1 MAQLSLLVMLCILLV
16 GPPLAAVRAGKVLL
30 LPLPE
35 DNSHIYILRRV
46 HDELLERGHTP
57 YVSISNCIY
66 AFPVMPNLKF
76 ISCFDDRPLCG
87 FGPAYIWCAID
98 FYL

>member
-1 MAQLSLLVMLCILLV
+1 MAQLSLLALLYVLLV
-16 GPPLAAVRAGKVLL
+16 GPPMAAVRAGKVLL

-57 YVSISNCIY
+57 YVSISNFFLCIPCDPELEGY
-66 AFPVMPNLKF
+66 
-76 ISCFDDRPLCG
+76 
-87 FGPAYIWCAID
+87 
-98 FYL
+98 YLLR

>member
-1 MAQLSLLVMLCILLV
+1 MAQLSLLVLLYVLLV
-16 GPPLAAVRAGKVLL
+16 GPPMAAVRAGKVLL

-57 YVSISNCIY
+57 YVSICNSFY
-66 AFPVMPNLKF
+66 AFPVIPNLKA
-76 ISCFDDRPLCG
+76 ITCFDDRLLCD
-87 FGPAYIWCAID
+87 FGSAYI
-98 FYL
+98 